1 MMNKQYMIYVV
12 LLLILWLILLYH
24 KNLNIIN
31 ILKDDNTLN
40 WECFDFL
47 TINDNYFKIII

>member
-1 MMNKQYMIYVV
+1 MNKQYMIYVV